1 MSISANDL
9 EQKTLED
16 LRKNFESRAYRFIEH
31 PSEDEIPRFLDS
43 YRPDA
48 LAFGEH
54 DRVII
59 EIKIP
64 GGLRS
69 NKIDLAEIA
78 NRIPPNEDW
87 RYVVVYAGQDPSE
100 ALDIPRSNKFQIDHA
115 IKEVRELSA
124 AGHDRAA
131 MLQIWS
137 VLEALARRIYP
148 HDIRFTQRPLSPAE
162 IVERLAMEGELDVDE
177 AKRIRSLRS
186 LRNLLAHGDF
196 ETKILKD
203 DVAFILA
210 LVDRINANAST

>member
-1 MSISANDL
+1 MS
-9 EQKTLED
+9 
-16 LRKNFESRAYRFIEH
+16 
-31 PSEDEIPRFLDS
+31 PLDS
-43 YRPDA
+43 EFSRTA
-48 LAFGEH
+48 
-54 DRVII
+54 
-59 EIKIP
+59 
-64 GGLRS
+64 
-69 NKIDLAEIA
+69 LAEIA

-148 HDIRFTQRPLSPAE
+148 HDIRFTQRPLSTAE